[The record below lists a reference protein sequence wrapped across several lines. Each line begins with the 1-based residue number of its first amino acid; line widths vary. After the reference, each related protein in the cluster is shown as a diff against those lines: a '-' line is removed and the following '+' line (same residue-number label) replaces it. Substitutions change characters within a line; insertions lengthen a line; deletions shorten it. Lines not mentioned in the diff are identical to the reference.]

1 LKDFLIKEALNNFD
15 QNQINYCVFK
25 STDHLLAGL
34 NGETDIDLLIEEEK
48 INSALKALK
57 ELGFKITKPSFSV
70 INPYRYGLVA
80 FCQKAK
86 KLVYLDIMTRF
97 VVGINRVRQ
106 VRSLDIAK
114 KYLRVA
120 KPNEQNIY
128 TLNPE
133 EELECL
139 FMRIIAK
146 SANGI
151 PFYDYLLANWLANY
165 KFKKEITYLR
175 KKAKIVSN
183 RNFLNLKEYINL
195 KRKLEKDSE
204 LNLIERHILH
214 FLKEL
219 YAFLGK
225 VFTYKY
231 LNHLN
236 FCFFRRRLKKSKII
250 LICGVDGSGK
260 STLSKEL
267 TKSLKWKLDV
277 KRLYLGAGDGE
288 GFLIRRFGTF
298 ISKIIFKKTS
308 QNRKFN
314 YSNKDQNNFKNSLR
328 IIWALIV
335 AFEKLLKYFELKKLK
350 FLGNIIILD
359 RFPNLNKYGMNDAP
373 LLKRFENSSNF
384 LIRYLVNLEKL
395 IYIFYS
401 KEIKINLCLKL
412 EASHKLV
419 ESRGEEM
426 SKIFYKERKDSL
438 NQALDTINIEKT
450 IILNA
455 EESILD
461 LKSRALE
468 EIINYKNK
476 E

>member
-1 LKDFLIKEALNNFD
+1 MKDFLIKKALNNFD
-15 QNQINYCVFK
+15 QNQIKYCVFK
-25 STDHLLAGL
+25 SSDHLLAGL
-34 NGETDIDLLIEEEK
+34 RGETDIDLLIEEEK

-97 VVGINRVRQ
+97 VVGINRARQ

-114 KYLRVA
+114 KYLSVA

-128 TLNPE
+128 TLTPE
-133 EELECL
+133 EEIECL
-139 FMRIIAK
+139 CMRIVAK

-204 LNLIERHILH
+204 LNLVERHILR

-219 YAFLGK
+219 YAFFGK

-298 ISKIIFKKTS
+298 ISKVIFKKTS
-308 QNRKFN
+308 QNRKLN
-314 YSNKDQNNFKNSLR
+314 NRNNDLNNFKNHLR

-350 FLGNIIILD
+350 YLGNIIILD
-359 RFPNLNKYGMNDAP
+359 RFPNLNEYGMNDAP
-373 LLKRFENSSNF
+373 LLKRFEDSSNF

-401 KEIKINLCLKL
+401 KEIKINLCIKL

-419 ESRGEEM
+419 ESRGEKM
-426 SKIFYKERKDSL
+426 SKIFYKERKESL
-438 NQALDTINIEKT
+438 KQALDSINIEKT
-450 IILNA
+450 ILLNA
-455 EESILD
+455 EETIID
-461 LKSRALE
+461 LKSIALE
-468 EIINYKNK
+468 EIINSKNK